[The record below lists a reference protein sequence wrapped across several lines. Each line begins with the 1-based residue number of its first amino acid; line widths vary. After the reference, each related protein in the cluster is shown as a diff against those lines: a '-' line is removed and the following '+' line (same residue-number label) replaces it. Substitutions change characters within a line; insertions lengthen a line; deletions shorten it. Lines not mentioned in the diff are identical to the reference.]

1 MNFSGVLMS
10 PEILY
15 SFSQIIE
22 EETGI
27 IYTEKNHHQLRLRLE
42 ELLRIEKIIDVE
54 DLKEMITSAAGDQLR
69 RRFMDLATNNETLFF
84 RDTYF
89 FEGISDFIK
98 SEILPSRPREI
109 KIWSAACSTGQEALS
124 VAMLL
129 EELSDSFKLPPYS
142 ILATDICERALTKCR
157 SGFYTDF
164 EVTRGLSAE
173 RRERFFTQV
182 KGGWKPK
189 ENLLNRILFKSNNLI
204 RPTIRGDFHLI
215 LCRNVLIYQR
225 VEMKKQ
231 VVDYLLNQLSPQG
244 ALGLGMS
251 ETLWGIMDDVN
262 SKTFSS
268 AKFYQPG
275 QEHTLEFGSFIKD
288 FRTV

>member
-1 MNFSGVLMS
+1 MS
-10 PEILY
+10 PAILHF
-15 SFSQIIE
+15 FSKLIE

-27 IYTEKNHHQLRLRLE
+27 IYSEKNYHQLWLRLE
-42 ELLRIEKIIDVE
+42 ELVRIEKLHDVE
-54 DLKEMITSAAGDQLR
+54 DLKEVINSSAGDQLR
-69 RRFMDLATNNETLFF
+69 RRLLDLATNNETLFF
-84 RDTYF
+84 RDSYF

-109 KIWSAACSTGQEALS
+109 KIWSAACSTGQEPLS

-129 EELSDSFKLPPYS
+129 EEISGTLKLPPVS

-182 KGGWKPK
+182 QGGWKPK
-189 ENLLNRILFKSNNLI
+189 ESLLNRILFKSNNLI
-204 RPTIRGDFHLI
+204 RPTIKGEFHLI

-225 VEMKKQ
+225 VEQKKQ
-231 VVDYLLNQLSPQG
+231 VVDYLLNQLSPHG

-251 ETLWGIMDDVN
+251 ETLWGIMDNVN
-262 SKTFSS
+262 SKIFSS
-268 AKFYQPG
+268 VKFYQPCH
-275 QEHTLEFGSFIKD
+275 QDTLDYGSFIKD